1 MLRISDAASLA
12 LHAMAVL
19 ASVDDS
25 SKMSVTS
32 LSKRLAVSDHHLAK
46 VMQRL
51 NKQGLVSSRRGP
63 KGGFVLA
70 RPAGEIT
77 LLEIFEAI
85 EGPLPNKTCLM
96 NTMVCNGTC
105 ILGDLLHSVNRLVR
119 QHLEKNSLADMASGF
134 VSEKKTFLP

>member
-1 MLRISDAASLA
+1 MLRISDAASLG

-32 LSKRLAVSDHHLAK
+32 LAKRLAVSDHHLAK

-51 NKQGLVSSRRGP
+51 NKHGLVSSRRGP

-70 RPAGEIT
+70 RPSDEIS
-77 LLEIFEAI
+77 LLEVFEAI

-96 NTMVCNGTC
+96 NTRVCNGTC
-105 ILGDLLHSVNRLVR
+105 ILGDLLYSINRMVR
-119 QHLEKNSLADMASGF
+119 EHLENNTLADMASGF
-134 VSEKKTFLP
+134 EPKKDFLT